1 MFSVSLTI
9 RPIRPDEHEIVRRL
23 LLDNGGQGVRFE
35 PSAFET
41 LIENARESL
50 VAIEDGRV
58 VGFAR
63 ALGDGCFNGY
73 LSMLVVD
80 AKFRKRGVGRALV
93 ERVMGDNADMTWVLR
108 AARPDVQGFYEKLG
122 FQMSTVAMER
132 ARRPAT
138 KDISKGAT
146 S

>member
-1 MFSVSLTI
+1 M
-9 RPIRPDEHEIVRRL
+9 
-23 LLDNGGQGVRFE
+23 GGCALRTFGVRDAHRE
-35 PSAFET
+35 
-41 LIENARESL
+41 LARESW

-80 AKFRKRGVGRALV
+80 ANRRKQGVGRALV
-93 ERVMGDNADMTWVLR
+93 ERVMGDNVDMTWVLR

-122 FQMSTVAMER
+122 FRMSTVAMER
-132 ARRPAT
+132 TRRPAT
-138 KDISKGAT
+138 KDTNQGPT